1 MRVCEPMAMQP
12 AIARQNGR
20 GVWLYKRPLRCHI
33 SDFFSSVTD
42 TLPCWFFADA
52 MIRRWNASAAGL
64 DLSQWPACSFGHP
77 LPPSGVDLRDCK
89 CRTVIVRRAGLPC
102 TLMTLT
108 PSVCHAWGNP
118 TLTLCSSG
126 LTALTALA
134 DSFLFS
140 KRLRPLCH
148 PVFFLPG
155 TCEEKIVGQRIRAAG
170 DKRDHNSSMPACLAI
185 TTERAFAHPLQSTR
199 SATPRNGDSA
209 CVSALARGRDLFWL
223 KQCVILDTAHR
234 RKVVMTD
241 KIWEV
246 FGRARLDGDSIF
258 TRRQENESPTSSY
271 SSTLGLTYCT
281 KGPERAPVGT
291 IVTHEP
297 QSTLV
302 KNRPAASIGIGQ
314 ASRRPAEPIH
324 QPGLPGI
331 RPNASKVVLKPRLGY
346 VPKVLSTPFRAQVIA
361 LSTLSPLTGSQEL
374 SLLCPVRALRV
385 YIECSASYRKSEQLF
400 VGFGNRAK
408 GGPVTKQGISRW
420 LVDAITLAYSSLGL

>member
-33 SDFFSSVTD
+33 SDFFSSVTEN
-42 TLPCWFFADA
+42 LPCWFFADA

-64 DLSQWPACSFGHP
+64 DLSQWPAYWFG
-77 LPPSGVDLRDCK
+77 L
-89 CRTVIVRRAGLPC
+89 
-102 TLMTLT
+102 
-108 PSVCHAWGNP
+108 
-118 TLTLCSSG
+118 
-126 LTALTALA
+126 
-134 DSFLFS
+134 
-140 KRLRPLCH
+140 
-148 PVFFLPG
+148 
-155 TCEEKIVGQRIRAAG
+155 
-170 DKRDHNSSMPACLAI
+170 
-185 TTERAFAHPLQSTR
+185 
-199 SATPRNGDSA
+199 
-209 CVSALARGRDLFWL
+209 
-223 KQCVILDTAHR
+223 
-234 RKVVMTD
+234 
-241 KIWEV
+241 
-246 FGRARLDGDSIF
+246 
-258 TRRQENESPTSSY
+258 
-271 SSTLGLTYCT
+271 
-281 KGPERAPVGT
+281 T

-314 ASRRPAEPIH
+314 ASRRPAGPIH

-331 RPNASKVVLKPRLGY
+331 WPNASKVVLKPRLGY
-346 VPKVLSTPFRAQVIA
+346 VPKVLSSPFRAQVIA
-361 LSTLSPLTGSQEL
+361 LSTLSLLTGSQEL